1 MCGNTLD
8 LIHAILQISKSY
20 VENWYVIM
28 GSLDDVEYKALIQS
42 SYQNVDQADYWYPHL
57 ATYACITRK
66 SEAGIFLL
74 YSLGMFQGLQ
84 QLNFQH

>member
-1 MCGNTLD
+1 
-8 LIHAILQISKSY
+8 
-20 VENWYVIM
+20 M
-28 GSLDDVEYKALIQS
+28 GSLNDKEYKVLIQS

-57 ATYACITRK
+57 AMYTCITRM

-84 QLNFQH
+84 RLNFQH